1 VEISKAIYQGKN
13 ILAMVLD
20 NRAIPGRMP

>member
-20 NRAIPGRMP
+20 NRTIPGRIP